1 MTSFLSLV
9 PSTDMTQIHEW
20 KGATGRRYCFQVHA
34 LPLRK
39 PVTQPG
45 VYLFCRQTAQ
55 GWEPV
60 DIGQAD
66 SLAEAYAATP
76 VRLAAEAAG
85 ATHLHV
91 HIRLAGFDARVE
103 EETDLRGALFP

>member
-1 MTSFLSLV
+1 MTA
-9 PSTDMTQIHEW
+9 IHEW

-39 PVTQPG
+39 PFTQPG
-45 VYLFCRQTAQ
+45 VYLFCRQAAH
-55 GWEPV
+55 GWEAV
-60 DIGQAD
+60 DVGQVD
-66 SLAEAYAATP
+66 SLAEACGPTP

-91 HIRLAGFDARVE
+91 HVRLASFEARVE
-103 EETDLRGALFP
+103 EEADLREALFPALQIGAA